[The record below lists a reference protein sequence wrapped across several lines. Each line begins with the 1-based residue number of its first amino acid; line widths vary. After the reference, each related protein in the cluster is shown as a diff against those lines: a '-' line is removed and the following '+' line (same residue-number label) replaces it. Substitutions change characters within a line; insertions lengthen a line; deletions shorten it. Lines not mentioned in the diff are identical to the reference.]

1 MALERIEIEL
11 RYFDDA
17 DSDSQVIDLVLV
29 DKKILPAWEF
39 RSNFTKSKMR
49 NINGRKQLDLYYTA
63 TIQLGIFVCRF
74 EKSAGLKDQAF
85 FIITEKGKIELIEIP
100 SDVKRKFDRFFED
113 LATN

>member
-11 RYFDDA
+11 RYYDDIN
-17 DSDSQVIDLVLV
+17 SDSQIIDLVLV
-29 DKKILPAWEF
+29 DAKILPAWEF

-63 TIQLGIFVCRF
+63 RIQSGSFVCRF
-74 EKSAGLKDQAF
+74 EKSAGSKDQMF
-85 FIITEKGKIELIEIP
+85 FMVTEKGKIELMEIP
-100 SDVKRKFDRFFED
+100 SDLKRKFDRFFED